1 MDGAATLGFGRRE
14 EATILADLYQQAPLR
29 ILMPAATDIGVALGV
44 LVVTSGGLV
53 GGDSLDISVRCGD
66 GSRAMVC
73 AQAAEKV
80 YRSAG
85 PDCKVAISLV
95 AGGNTWLEW
104 LPQETILFD
113 GSRLHRNTTVDAAPS
128 ARVLAGEIV
137 VFGRRARGERFT
149 RGHLFDRWQVRRG
162 GPLAWADA
170 LRVDDPEAAFA
181 SPACLAGLA
190 AIATLIYVDP
200 NAGGAVEVA
209 RAIGEP
215 MAGTGLEFAATLVGG
230 VLIAR
235 WLAAD
240 THALRLAFGHFW
252 ATFRH
257 RVAGLPPA
265 LPRLWSI

>member
-1 MDGAATLGFGRRE
+1 MDGAATLAFTRRQE
-14 EATILADLYQQAPLR
+14 STVLADLYQRAPLR
-29 ILMPAATDIGVALGV
+29 ILLPAAADIGVALGV
-44 LVVTSGGLV
+44 VVVTSGGLV
-53 GGDSLDISVRCGD
+53 GGDRLDISVRCGD
-66 GSRAMVC
+66 GSRAMIC

-80 YRSAG
+80 YRSVG
-85 PDCKVAISLV
+85 PDCKVAVSLA
-95 AGGNTWLEW
+95 AGGNAWLEW

-113 GSRLHRNTTVDAAPS
+113 GARLHRNTAVDAAPS
-128 ARVLAGEIV
+128 ARVLAGEIL

-162 GPLAWADA
+162 GRLAWADA

-181 SPACLAGLA
+181 SPACLAGMA

-215 MAGTGLEFAATLVGG
+215 LAGASLEFAATLVGG

-240 THALRLAFGHFW
+240 AHTLRLAFGRFW
-252 ATFRH
+252 AMFRH
-257 RVAGLPPA
+257 RVAGLPPV

>member
-1 MDGAATLGFGRRE
+1 MDGAATLGFARRE
-14 EATILADLYQQAPLR
+14 GATVLADLYQQAPLR
-29 ILMPAATDIGVALGV
+29 ILMPAAADIGVTLGV
-44 LVVTSGGLV
+44 VVVTSGGLV

-85 PDCKVAISLV
+85 ADCQVTVSL
-95 AGGNTWLEW
+95 AAQGSTWLEW

-113 GSRLHRNTTVDAAPS
+113 GARLRRQMSVDADAS
-128 ARVLAGEIV
+128 ARVLAGEIL

-162 GPLAWADA
+162 GRLAWADA
-170 LRVDDPEAAFA
+170 FRVDDPDAAFA
-181 SPACLAGLA
+181 APACLAGLA
-190 AIATLIYVDP
+190 AIATLIYVD
-200 NAGGAVEVA
+200 ASEGTALELA

-215 MAGTGLEFAATLVGG
+215 MEGGGLEFAATMVGG

-240 THALRLAFGHFW
+240 AHALRLAFGRFW
-252 ATFRH
+252 AMFRH
-257 RVAGLPPA
+257 RIAGLPPV

>member
-1 MDGAATLGFGRRE
+1 MNGAATLGFARRH
-14 EATILADLYQQAPLR
+14 EATVLADLYQQAPLR
-29 ILMPAATDIGVALGV
+29 ILMPAAADIGVALGV
-44 LVVTSGGLV
+44 VVVTSGGMV
-53 GGDSLDISVRCGD
+53 GGDRLDISVRCGD
-66 GSRAMVC
+66 GSHAMVC
-73 AQAAEKV
+73 AQAAEKI

-85 PDCKVAISLV
+85 PDCKVAVALV
-95 AGGNTWLEW
+95 AGGSAWLEW

-113 GSRLHRNTTVDAAPS
+113 GARLHRNTTVDAAPS

-137 VFGRRARGERFT
+137 VFGRRARGERLT
-149 RGHLFDRWQVRRG
+149 RGHLFDRWQVRCSGR
-162 GPLAWADA
+162 LAWADA

-200 NAGGAVEVA
+200 NAGAALDAA

-215 MAGTGLEFAATLVGG
+215 MAEAGLDFAATLVGG

-240 THALRLAFGHFW
+240 AHALRLAFGRFW
-252 ATFRH
+252 AMFRH
-257 RVAGLPPA
+257 RVAGLPPV

>member
-1 MDGAATLGFGRRE
+1 MDGAATLGFACRQE
-14 EATILADLYQQAPLR
+14 STVLADLYQQAPLR
-29 ILMPAATDIGVALGV
+29 ILMPTAADIGVALGA

-53 GGDSLDISVRCGD
+53 GGDNLDISVRCGD

-85 PDCKVAISLV
+85 PDCHVRVSLA
-95 AGGNTWLEW
+95 AGANAWLEW
-104 LPQETILFD
+104 LPQETILFE
-113 GSRLHRNTTVDAAPS
+113 GARLRRQTTVDAVPS
-128 ARVLAGEIV
+128 ARVLAGEIL

-149 RGHLFDRWQVRRG
+149 RGHLFDRWQVRRAG
-162 GPLAWADA
+162 RLAWADA
-170 LRVDDPEAAFA
+170 LKVDDPEAAFA

-190 AIATLIYVDP
+190 AVATLIYVD
-200 NAGGAVEVA
+200 ATEGAALDVA
-209 RAIGEP
+209 RAIAEP
-215 MAGTGLEFAATLVGG
+215 LSTAGLEFAATVVGG

-240 THALRLAFGHFW
+240 AHVLRLAFGRFW
-252 ATFRH
+252 AMFRH
-257 RVAGLPPA
+257 RIAGLPPV